1 VAVNRGA
8 VGKICILL
16 DKNAYLLK
24 RWDDTQID
32 LHQTEWPGPILSTR
46 INGDIA
52 DSHRRPNVVIPGRRA
67 ASNPESRDSGFAR
80 FAATPE

>member
-1 VAVNRGA
+1 
-8 VGKICILL
+8 LL
-16 DKNAYLLK
+16 R

-32 LHQTEWPGPILSTR
+32 LHQTECGPGPMLLTQ

-52 DSHRRPNVVIPGRRA
+52 GSHRGPNVVIPGRRA

-80 FAATPE
+80 FAAAPE